1 MIVSSSLTNIPRTQ
15 GLNRMAL
22 RLPKKLQILEG
33 VQEMRLNE
41 GVVYSLDVSAWNP
54 STTPSSVVLDIIKEA
69 DETDVTNAFIPSGS
83 ASVTDNVITL
93 PEIVIP
99 GDASTGDYVVT
110 VQFEAGNISPG
121 RPWFRIQV
129 YE

>member
-1 MIVSSSLTNIPRTQ
+1 
-15 GLNRMAL
+15 MAK
-22 RLPKKLQILEG
+22 RLPKNLQILEG

-54 STTPSSVVLDIIKEA
+54 STTPSSVAIDIIRES
-69 DETDVTNAFIPSGS
+69 DDTDVTLAFIPAGS

-93 PEIVIP
+93 PEILVP
-99 GDASTGDYVVT
+99 DDASTGDYVVT

-121 RPWFRIQV
+121 RPWFRIRV